1 MSSLPDADADAD
13 ADEAAR
19 VRVVLIDDHPAMRA
33 AFRMILE
40 ASGIDVIGEAGDGD
54 AAVALVDAEQPD
66 VALMD
71 VRMPGRDGISATR
84 EIVAGASRT
93 AVLVLTTF
101 DDDDVL
107 FGALGAGAAG
117 FLVKNAAPEEIVDA
131 VRRVAAG
138 DAVLD
143 RTVARRVFA
152 RFMPANGTAVERREW
167 VEIERL
173 TERERDV
180 LWLMAQ
186 GMTNQE
192 VADRLGVG
200 EATAKTHVS
209 RVLLKLSVR
218 DRVQAVIVA
227 HSIGFAATPRPLA

>member
-1 MSSLPDADADAD
+1 MSAPQFDADAAD
-13 ADEAAR
+13 GAR

-54 AAVALVDAEQPD
+54 AAIALVAAEQPD

-71 VRMPGRDGISATR
+71 VRMPGRDGISATE
-84 EIVAGASRT
+84 EIVAGAART

-101 DDDDVL
+101 DDDEVL

-117 FLVKNAAPEEIVDA
+117 FLVKNAAPEEIIDA

-143 RTVARRVFA
+143 RSVARRVFA
-152 RFMPANGTAVERREW
+152 RFAPSSGVPASTQDWG
-167 VEIERL
+167 EIERL

-209 RVLLKLSVR
+209 RALLKLGVR

-227 HSIGFAATPRPLA
+227 HSTGFASSPRSLA

>member
-1 MSSLPDADADAD
+1 VSAPRFDADSADG
-13 ADEAAR
+13 AR

-40 ASGIDVIGEAGDGD
+40 ASGFDVIGEAGDGD
-54 AAVALVDAEQPD
+54 AAIALVTAEQPD

-71 VRMPGRDGISATR
+71 VRMPGRDGISATE
-84 EIVAGASRT
+84 EIVAGAART

-101 DDDDVL
+101 DDDEIL

-143 RTVARRVFA
+143 RSVARRVFA
-152 RFMPANGTAVERREW
+152 RFAPTSGVQPSTQGW
-167 VEIERL
+167 GEIERL

-200 EATAKTHVS
+200 EATTKTHVS
-209 RVLLKLSVR
+209 RALLKLGVR

-227 HSIGFAATPRPLA
+227 HSTGFASTPRSLS